1 MLEFQTHEYLY
12 CEERDGM
19 MIKIGAEGKRG
30 EPVNS
35 PFSGSQ
41 WLLEN
46 KLALKEL
53 IMTQKV
59 HMRLHRQGTEVIY
72 KSSY

>member
-1 MLEFQTHEYLY
+1 
-12 CEERDGM
+12 

-35 PFSGSQ
+35 PSSGSQ
-41 WLLEN
+41 GLLEN
-46 KLALKEL
+46 KLALKEI

-59 HMRLHRQGTEVIY
+59 HTRLHRQGTEVIY
-72 KSSY
+72 KRSY